1 MKVRPKFIPM
11 KEVPAAFYDPE
22 RDGVTF
28 TLLTTFKQCREKA
41 RLVLQGWTS
50 RQSTL
55 GLVFGGLVH
64 ALNQRIYEDVR
75 DGRLKK
81 LPDESYFKLR
91 IKQLEREWKKEN
103 PRADSD
109 TLQHLEFSLILI
121 EGIMPTY
128 FRYWKKDFDLLW
140 ERVEAEFKW
149 PVKIEL
155 PSGRKASTFIR
166 GKIDGSFKKG
176 KGKRPWLFETKSK
189 SRLGESGEN
198 NLADILPHELQVNV
212 YMLYLMW
219 VDKQVPGGV
228 LYNIIRR
235 PQLRQ
240 KKFETVKAFAK
251 RVANDVK
258 LRPEYY
264 FVRMQMSV
272 EKKDLDRMEME
283 LRDLVSDF
291 LLWWNG
297 HAGHYKNSDACENK
311 YGVCGFL
318 PVCSRGD
325 YTNFYKRDK
334 VFRELADEL

>member
-1 MKVRPKFIPM
+1 MKIKPRVIPM
-11 KEVPAAFYDPE
+11 QEVPAAFYDPQ

-41 RLVLQGWTS
+41 RLVLSGWTS
-50 RQSTL
+50 RQSSL

-75 DGRLKK
+75 DGRLTK
-81 LPDESYFKLR
+81 LPDETYFKLR
-91 IKQLEREWKKEN
+91 MKQLEKTWRKEN

-109 TLQHLEFSLILI
+109 TLKHLEFSMILI
-121 EGIMPTY
+121 EGIMPVY
-128 FRYWKKDFDLLW
+128 FRYWKKDFALLW

-149 PVKIEL
+149 PVDIEL
-155 PSGRKASTFIR
+155 PSGKSAKTFIR
-166 GKIDGSFKKG
+166 GKIDGSFRKAG
-176 KGKRPWLFETKSK
+176 KKRPWLFETKSK
-189 SRLGESGEN
+189 ARLGEHGES

-212 YMLYLMW
+212 YMLYLRW
-219 VDKQVPGGV
+219 VDKQVPDGV

-235 PQLRQ
+235 PGMYQ
-240 KKFETVKAFAK
+240 KKKETISQFAR

-264 FVRMQMSV
+264 FVRMQMTVS
-272 EKKDLDRMEME
+272 EKDLNRQELE

-325 YTNFYKRDK
+325 YTGFYKRDK

>member
-1 MKVRPKFIPM
+1 MKVRPRMIPM

-22 RDGVTF
+22 RDGVTY

-41 RLVLQGWTS
+41 RLVLNGWTS
-50 RQSTL
+50 RQSSL
-55 GLVFGGLVH
+55 GMVFGGLVH

-75 DGRLKK
+75 DGRLTK
-81 LPDESYFKLR
+81 LPEESYFKLR
-91 IKQLEREWKKEN
+91 MKQLEKTWKKEN
-103 PRADSD
+103 PRADKES
-109 TLQHLEFSLILI
+109 LEYLEFSMVLI

-128 FRYWKKDFDLLW
+128 FRYWKKDFQLLW

-155 PSGRKASTFIR
+155 PSGRVSKTFIR
-166 GKIDGSFKKG
+166 GKMDGSFRKPKRP
-176 KGKRPWLFETKSK
+176 RPWLFETKSK
-189 SRLGESGEN
+189 SRIGEHGES
-198 NLADILPHELQVNV
+198 NLADILPHELQVNL
-212 YMLYLMW
+212 YMIYLMW
-219 VDKQVPGGV
+219 VDKQVPEGV

-235 PQLRQ
+235 PSQRQ
-240 KKFETVKAFAK
+240 KKRETMIQFAR
-251 RVANDVK
+251 RVAADVR

-264 FVRMQMSV
+264 FIRMQMNV
-272 EKKDLDRMEME
+272 ERKDLDRMELE
-283 LRDLVSDF
+283 IRDLVSDF

-318 PVCSRGD
+318 PICSRGD
-325 YTNFYKRDK
+325 YAGFYKRDK